1 MVSAVIPAYNIAD
14 QLERCVNSI
23 LRQTYRDFEIL
34 IVDDGSTDGTSAL
47 CDQLCREHSCV
58 KVFHKENGGVSTAR
72 NLGIEHLRGDFTV
85 FIDGDD
91 WIEPTLFEDAVAS
104 LDENDADIFMY
115 EYIVDTDGVPTV
127 HSVDGDPYGL
137 IDTEQALIHTL
148 KPDNRLLWSKLF
160 RTKLIANSRFR
171 EGITMGEDTL
181 FITEIILRSK
191 RTVYSARPYYHYVI
205 RGNSAVTSSFRMKKL
220 TGLEAYRAQMDL
232 CKAAGFTAAEEY
244 ARAALMDLAVALARR
259 AAAADRE
266 TRKQAFCTIKK
277 CVRSEKK
284 RTLRSKRIGRKTK
297 LKTLVASISPAVAV
311 AMCNMLGEKA

>member
-23 LRQTYRDFEIL
+23 LCQTYRDFEIL
-34 IVDDGSTDGTSAL
+34 IVDDGSTDGTAAL
-47 CDQLCREHSCV
+47 CDRLCREHSCV

-72 NLGIEHLRGDFTV
+72 NFGIEHLSGDFTV

-91 WIEPTLFEDAVAS
+91 WIEPTLFEDAVAA
-104 LDENDADIFMY
+104 LDKNGADIFMY
-115 EYIVDTDGVPTV
+115 EYIVDTDGIPAV

-148 KPDNRLLWSKLF
+148 KPDNRLLCPKLF
-160 RTKLIANSRFR
+160 RTELIANTRFR

-181 FITEIILRSK
+181 FITEIILKSK
-191 RTVYSARPYYHYVI
+191 STVYSARPYYHYVV
-205 RGNSAVTSSFRMKKL
+205 RVNSAVTSSFRMKKL

-232 CKAAGFTAAEEY
+232 CKAAGFITAEEY

-266 TRKQAFCTIKK
+266 TRKQAFCAIKK